1 MTDPDSPP
9 AATAGASAE
18 EPARVHR
25 SSLRPLFTRDFLRY
39 LGPGFIITVGFIDPG
54 NWATNIAGGSSFA
67 YQLLW
72 VIGLSTLML
81 ILFQNM
87 SARIGIVT
95 GHSLAYNVRRR
106 FSRPWV
112 ALFGVTIVIA
122 CIATDIAEILGGGLG
137 FQLLFG
143 LPLPVGAAI
152 TVLLKMG
159 LVLAGRYHQIERLIV
174 VFLGIIA
181 FCYLAELVIV
191 RPDWAA
197 AARGAVVPHLNGASI
212 LVAMGM
218 LGAVVMPHNL
228 YLHSNVILSREWPG
242 DDAERRRLMTFEF
255 GDTTLAMGLGWL
267 VNSAM
272 IVVAAAVFARHGIE
286 VTSIEQASA
295 TLEPLAG
302 NLARLLFGIALLL
315 AGLGSSITS
324 SMAEAN
330 VLTGYLG
337 RPEDPRSRFY
347 RIALFALS
355 IPALA
360 VIVAQ
365 FDSYRVLILSQVAL
379 SVQLPFT
386 VLPLVLIATDRRV
399 MGEFAS
405 GRIERVLAVA
415 AGIFVVG
422 LNALLLYRIAG
433 GSF

>member
-1 MTDPDSPP
+1 MTDSAPSPE
-9 AATAGASAE
+9 ASAGAPVRAS
-18 EPARVHR
+18 R
-25 SSLRPLFTRDFLRY
+25 SNLRLLLTRDFLRY

-54 NWATNIAGGSSFA
+54 NWATNIAGGSSFG

-106 FSRPWV
+106 FGRPWV
-112 ALFGVTIVIA
+112 ALFGGTIVIA
-122 CIATDIAEILGGGLG
+122 CIATDIAEILGGSLG

-197 AARGAVVPHLNGASI
+197 AARGAVVPYLDGASI

-218 LGAVVMPHNL
+218 LGAVVMPHNI

-242 DDAERRRLMTFEF
+242 DGDERRRLMTFEF

-302 NLARLLFGIALLL
+302 SLARLLFGIALLL

-386 VLPLVLIATDRRV
+386 ILPLVLIASDRRL

-405 GRIERVLAVA
+405 GRTERVLAVA
-415 AGIFVVG
+415 AGIFVVV

>member
-1 MTDPDSPP
+1 MPNHENT
-9 AATAGASAE
+9 
-18 EPARVHR
+18 R
-25 SSLRPLFTRDFLRY
+25 SQALLSYVRPLLTRDFLRY

-54 NWATNIAGGSSFA
+54 NWATNISGGSTFA

-106 FSRPWV
+106 FARPWV
-112 ALFGVTIVIA
+112 GLFGVTIVLA
-122 CIATDIAEILGGGLG
+122 CVATDVAELLGGALG

-143 LPLPVGAAI
+143 LPLPVGAGIAA
-152 TVLLKMG
+152 LLKVG
-159 LVLAGRYHQIERLIV
+159 LVITGRYHHIERLIV
-174 VFLGIIA
+174 VFLAVIA
-181 FCYLAELVIV
+181 ACYLAELVIV

-197 AARGAVVPHLNGASI
+197 AARGAVVPHLDGASI
-212 LVAMGM
+212 LIAMGM

-242 DDAERRRLMTFEF
+242 DDAGRRRLMAFEF

-267 VNSAM
+267 VNGAM

-302 NLARLLFGIALLL
+302 NVARFLFGVALLL

-330 VLTGYLG
+330 VLTGFLG

-347 RIALFALS
+347 RVALFVLS

-360 VIVAQ
+360 VILAQ
-365 FDSYRVLILSQVAL
+365 FDSFRVLILSQVVL
-379 SVQLPFT
+379 SVQLPLT
-386 VLPLVLIATDRRV
+386 ILPLLLVAGDARI
-399 MGEFAS
+399 MGSFAS
-405 GRIERVLAVA
+405 SHVERILGVA
-415 AGIFVVG
+415 AGAFVVV

>member
-1 MTDPDSPP
+1 MRPSKKTVTDP
-9 AATAGASAE
+9 AAPRTSRGWTQ
-18 EPARVHR
+18 R
-25 SSLRPLFTRDFLRY
+25 SNLRLLLTRDFLRY

-54 NWATNIAGGSSFA
+54 NWATNIAGGSSFG
-67 YQLLW
+67 YRLLW

-112 ALFGVTIVIA
+112 ALFGGTIVIA
-122 CIATDIAEILGGGLG
+122 CIATDVAEILGGGLG

-143 LPLPVGAAI
+143 LPLPVGAGI

-174 VFLGIIA
+174 VFLAIIA

-197 AARGAVVPHLNGASI
+197 AARGAVVPYVDGASI

-228 YLHSNVILSREWPG
+228 YLHSNVILSREWSG

-255 GDTTLAMGLGWL
+255 GDTTVAMGLGWL
-267 VNSAM
+267 VNCAM
-272 IVVAAAVFARHGIE
+272 IVVAAVVFARHGIR
-286 VTSIEQASA
+286 VGSIEQASA

-302 NLARLLFGIALLL
+302 NLARLLFGTALLL

-355 IPALA
+355 VPALA
-360 VIVAQ
+360 VILAQ

-379 SVQLPFT
+379 SVQLPLT
-386 VLPLVLIATDRRV
+386 ILPLMLIAGDRRL

-405 GRIERVLAVA
+405 GRTERVLGVG

-422 LNALLLYRIAG
+422 LNALLLYQIAG

>member
-1 MTDPDSPP
+1 MTTPSAPSDPP
-9 AATAGASAE
+9 G
-18 EPARVHR
+18 EPSRGRPLR
-25 SSLRPLFTRDFLRY
+25 SGLRPLFTRDFLRY

-54 NWATNIAGGSSFA
+54 NWATNIAGGSAFS
-67 YQLLW
+67 YRLLW

-106 FSRPWV
+106 FARPWV
-112 ALFGVTIVIA
+112 ALFGSTIVVA
-122 CIATDIAEILGGGLG
+122 CIATDVAELLGGSLG

-143 LPLPVGAAI
+143 LPLPVGALI
-152 TVLLKMG
+152 TALLKVG
-159 LVLAGRYHQIERLIV
+159 LVITGRYHQIERLIV
-174 VFLGIIA
+174 LFLAVIA
-181 FCYLAELVIV
+181 VCYLAELWIV

-197 AARGAVVPHLNGASI
+197 TARGAVVPWLDGSSL

-228 YLHSNVILSREWPG
+228 YLHSNVILNREWAG
-242 DDAERRRLMTFEF
+242 DEAARRRLMTFEL

-272 IVVAAAVFARHGIE
+272 IVVAAAVFARRGIE

-302 NLARLLFGIALLL
+302 SAARLLFGVALLL

-330 VLTGYLG
+330 VLTGFLG

-347 RIALFALS
+347 RVALFALS
-355 IPALA
+355 VPALA
-360 VIVAQ
+360 VVIAQ

-379 SVQLPFT
+379 SVQLPLT
-386 VLPLVLIATDRRV
+386 ILPLLLVAGDRRI
-399 MGEFAS
+399 MGAYAS
-405 GRIERVLAVA
+405 GRVERFLGAA
-415 AGIFVVG
+415 AGVFVIV
-422 LNALLLYRIAG
+422 LNTLLLYQTAG